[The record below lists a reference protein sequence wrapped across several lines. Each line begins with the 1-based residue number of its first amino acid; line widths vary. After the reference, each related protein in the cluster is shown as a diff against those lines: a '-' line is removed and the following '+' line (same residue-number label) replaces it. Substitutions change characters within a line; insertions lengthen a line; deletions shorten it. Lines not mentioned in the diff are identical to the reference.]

1 MDGVHDTRFILAA
14 MILIILL
21 WLRRP
26 VKDMYLEATVINLGE
41 ELVAGNHQVVTF
53 YSVSSGVMQ
62 ACDLQK

>member
-1 MDGVHDTRFILAA
+1 MKG
-14 MILIILL
+14 
-21 WLRRP
+21 
-26 VKDMYLEATVINLGE
+26 MYLEATVINLGE